1 MTEGIKPTVGRIVYY
16 TPASDDPN
24 YAHAPLAAIIA
35 QVFTSTCVNL
45 AIFDA
50 HGRPYEQPPT
60 SIRLVQ
66 PFEEAPEDG
75 PFCEW
80 MPYQVK
86 KPTGSE
92 SGEVAAGTETIGEAA
107 AVAP

>member
-1 MTEGIKPTVGRIVYY
+1 MIKPTVGRVVYFY
-16 TPASDDPN
+16 DNSNPN
-24 YAHAPLAAIIA
+24 PQAAIIA
-35 QVFTSTCVNL
+35 AVHTDTCINA
-45 AIFDA
+45 AIFDSN
-50 HGRPYEQPPT
+50 GIPLTYPPR

-66 PFEEAPEDG
+66 PGEERPPEG

-92 SGEVAAGTETIGEAA
+92 SGEKAAGNQTI
-107 AVAP
+107 